1 MFRPKK
7 NQFVFP
13 SLPSER
19 GDGES
24 GSQRAHEKGSIVP
37 SYRAKGASMN
47 ATPAVSPS
55 PSTVAAIKEKARL
68 LSIYSMMS
76 TTAAGS
82 GHPTSCMSAAELVAG
97 TFFYAMKFDAK
108 NPNSPDADRFVLS
121 KGHAAPLLYSALAEA
136 GVFPVSRVMT
146 LREFSSELEGHPTP
160 RIPGVDAATG
170 SLGQG
175 LSVGAGLAIGAR
187 MDKSPTRVYVLMGD
201 GEMAEGQVW
210 EAAGF
215 AGHYKLDNLTAIADV
230 NALGQS
236 DPTMYEH
243 DMETYRRKF
252 ESEGWAAEVV
262 DGHDVAAILAALD
275 RAKATRGRPQA
286 IIARTIKGHGFSQV
300 AGKLHWHGKPL
311 SKEQLAEAL
320 KEMGPAP
327 VVPPDPG
334 KSYERTSLPMPPD
347 FPAAAAPDYAAGAS
361 VATRE
366 AYGYALKR
374 LAAVNPHIV
383 AASGDVKNSTF
394 SEIFQNA
401 YPDHFFQAYIAEQN
415 LVSLGVGLAARG
427 KVPFVDTFACFLSR
441 AYDNIRMAAI
451 SRSNLNLCGSHCGVS
466 IGEDGPSQMALED
479 IAMFRAVH
487 GSAVFYPSDAMSA
500 ERLTETMARRPGIN
514 YLRTS
519 RPKTPI
525 LYSKDEKFPV
535 PGFKVVRQSAQDRVT
550 VIGAG
555 ITLHEALKAADQLK
569 AQGTAIRVID
579 LYCVKPIDGKSIAD
593 QIKATGGRLV
603 TVEDHWPEGGIGEA
617 VLTALAQVG
626 ASPTKFKM
634 LAVSSM
640 PHSGKPDE
648 LVDAFGISARHI
660 AEAVSE
666 LT

>member
-1 MFRPKK
+1 M
-7 NQFVFP
+7 
-13 SLPSER
+13 S
-19 GDGES
+19 
-24 GSQRAHEKGSIVP
+24 
-37 SYRAKGASMN
+37 
-47 ATPAVSPS
+47 ATPAATPS
-55 PSTVAAIKEKARL
+55 ASNVAAIKEKARL

-97 TFFYAMKFDAK
+97 TFFYAMKFDPK

-121 KGHAAPLLYSALAEA
+121 KGHAAPVLYAALAEA

-210 EAAGF
+210 EAAEF
-215 AGHYKLDNLTAIADV
+215 AGHYKLDNLTALADV

-262 DGHDVAAILAALD
+262 DGHDVAAVLGALD
-275 RAKATRGRPQA
+275 RAKATKGRPQA

-311 SKEQLAEAL
+311 SKDQLAEAL
-320 KEMGPAP
+320 KEFGPAP
-327 VVPPDPG
+327 VVPADPG
-334 KSYERTSLPMPPD
+334 KSYERISLPQPPD
-347 FPAAAAPDYAAGAS
+347 FPAPAAPDYAAGAS

-374 LAAVNPHIV
+374 IGAVNPNLV
-383 AASGDVKNSTF
+383 AVSGDVKNSTF
-394 SEIFQNA
+394 SEIFQNT
-401 YPDHFFQAYIAEQN
+401 YPDHFFQGYIAEQN

-427 KVPFVDTFACFLSR
+427 KVPFLDTFACFLSR
-441 AYDNIRMAAI
+441 AYDNVRMAAI
-451 SRSNLNLCGSHCGVS
+451 SRSNINLCGSHCGVS

-487 GSAVFYPSDAMSA
+487 GSAVFYPSDAVSA

-535 PGFKVVRQSAQDRVT
+535 PGFKVVRRDPQDRVT

-555 ITLHEALKAADQLK
+555 ITLHEALKAAEQLK

-579 LYCVKPIDGKSIAD
+579 LYCVKPIDGKALAE

-617 VLTALAQVG
+617 VLTALSLAG
-626 ASPTKFKM
+626 AAPTRFKL
-634 LAVSSM
+634 LAVAGM

-648 LVDAFGISARHI
+648 LVEAFGISARYI
-660 AEAVSE
+660 AAAVRE
-666 LT
+666 IA